1 MSYFQAPEVISFVQ
15 TGLKELLKSV
25 EPEYEEK
32 PVQPKN
38 IGEQVQ
44 PKNEG
49 ITVQPENIGKPVQ
62 PEKVAKPKAVIYEE
76 GEKPKVASPKKA
88 RKTRVKKRK
97 H

>member
-32 PVQPKN
+32 PVQP
-38 IGEQVQ
+38 
-44 PKNEG
+44 
-49 ITVQPENIGKPVQ
+49 
-62 PEKVAKPKAVIYEE
+62 EKVAKPKAVIYEE

-88 RKTRVKKRK
+88 RKTRVRK
-97 H
+97 